1 MKKFINIFRNRRNSA
16 REALFIAMP
25 AIWNISENY
34 AQLSH
39 NIMYA
44 KKMYDEAS
52 MVLLQYLGDFLRRNF
67 LAGAN
72 PRATTVSVLK
82 NWLDGLPAGIMQEA
96 FADNTDRFLQII
108 QEASADEQELI
119 QKMSSLLVGLRVE
132 DWSFDEVA
140 AFKAKVMKH
149 KETAENYHAD
159 FVPDAGG
166 QAEFIG
172 DVNAREGYEI
182 KICDEQGICSIKRFD
197 KIAYAP
203 RGKRVLNALNARLNE
218 AGQGLT
224 MAEKRQIVMELLS
237 GLL

>member
-1 MKKFINIFRNRRNSA
+1 
-16 REALFIAMP
+16 
-25 AIWNISENY
+25 
-34 AQLSH
+34 
-39 NIMYA
+39 
-44 KKMYDEAS
+44 
-52 MVLLQYLGDFLRRNF
+52 
-67 LAGAN
+67 
-72 PRATTVSVLK
+72 
-82 NWLDGLPAGIMQEA
+82 
-96 FADNTDRFLQII
+96 
-108 QEASADEQELI
+108 
-119 QKMSSLLVGLRVE
+119 
-132 DWSFDEVA
+132 
-140 AFKAKVMKH
+140 MKH